1 MICPK
6 CGAKI
11 KKDMDRCPKCGLGT
25 LVTDSARPIAVI
37 PLRQLILRAL
47 FVFLGILVT
56 ICVITFLGVRIHYNN
71 ESKRIEKKYDNHVV
85 EEIAY
90 DDGTVG
96 HAISFFA
103 EDGDAI
109 YIEELRE
116 SFMVVGNVARVEFPD
131 YVWFDIDPSNIESA
145 DIKLSPILIREN
157 GEKIKLPAFSMSI
170 AVPEAPIKINSPAQ
184 AYNRVVT
191 SIVGIDLNV
200 VYGSQVII
208 NGEDV
213 SDRVDRSGGLSLNL
227 NVYPIGENNIS
238 IIVRTDQHKEARRDL
253 VFYRNEMAINLEL
266 DPSVGTSSQLAY
278 MTVSGKTEPGAW
290 IEVDTSHDT
299 SSVRI
304 NQESGEFSF
313 RARFSVFGDNL
324 VRFRATKEGKPD
336 SEISFYV
343 SYLPAKAEYSRNAW
357 AMDYQQLRLIYEQ
370 WHGRVFLCKGRIVDM
385 YYEGETQ
392 YSVMNVG
399 KDEEQLII
407 LENQSDVGSL
417 NVGAYYEVYADVAG
431 RLFYKSGYCPHLIA
445 RYASIV
451 VNK

>member
-1 MICPK
+1 MNCPK
-6 CGAKI
+6 CGAKL
-11 KKDMDRCPKCGLGT
+11 KKNMDRCPNCGLGT
-25 LVTDSARPIAVI
+25 LVTDNAKTVAVM

-56 ICVITFLGVRIHYNN
+56 VCAITFIYVRVHYNN
-71 ESKRIEKKYDNHVV
+71 EMKRIEKKYDNHVI
-85 EEIAY
+85 EEITY
-90 DDGTVG
+90 DNGMIG

-103 EDGDAI
+103 EDGDTI

-145 DIKLSPILIREN
+145 DIKLSPILIKEN
-157 GEKIKLPAFSMSI
+157 GEKIKLPAFSMNI
-170 AVPEAPIKINSPAQ
+170 PVPEAPIQVNSPAQ
-184 AYNRVVT
+184 PYNTVVT
-191 SIVGIDLNV
+191 SIVGIDVNV

-238 IIVRTDQHKEARRDL
+238 IIVRTDQHKESRRDL
-253 VFYRNEMAINLEL
+253 VFYRSEMAINLEL
-266 DPSVGTSSQLAY
+266 DPSVSTTSQLAY

-299 SSVRI
+299 TSLRI
-304 NQESGEFSF
+304 NQETGDFSF

-343 SYLPAKAEYSRNAW
+343 SYIPAKAEYSRGAW

-399 KDEEQLII
+399 KDEEQLIV

-431 RLFYKSGYCPHLIA
+431 RLFYKSGYCPHLVA

>member
-1 MICPK
+1 
-6 CGAKI
+6 
-11 KKDMDRCPKCGLGT
+11 MDRCPKCGLGT

>member
-1 MICPK
+1 MNCPK
-6 CGAKI
+6 CGAKL
-11 KKDMDRCPKCGLGT
+11 KKNMDRCPNCGLGT
-25 LVTDSARPIAVI
+25 LVTDNAKTVAVM

-56 ICVITFLGVRIHYNN
+56 VCAITFIYVRVHYNN
-71 ESKRIEKKYDNHVV
+71 EMKRIEKKYDNHVI
-85 EEIAY
+85 EEITY
-90 DDGTVG
+90 DNGMIG

-103 EDGDAI
+103 EDGDTI

-116 SFMVVGNVARVEFPD
+116 SFVVVGNVARVEFPD

-145 DIKLSPILIREN
+145 DIKLSPILIKEN
-157 GEKIKLPAFSMSI
+157 GEKIKLPAFSMNI
-170 AVPEAPIKINSPAQ
+170 PVPEAPIQVNSPARP
-184 AYNRVVT
+184 YNTVVT
-191 SIVGIDLNV
+191 SIVGIDVNV

-238 IIVRTDQHKEARRDL
+238 IIVRTDQHKESRRDL
-253 VFYRNEMAINLEL
+253 VFYRSEMAIELEL
-266 DPSVGTSSQLAY
+266 DPSVSTTSQLAY

-299 SSVRI
+299 TSLRI
-304 NQESGEFSF
+304 NQETGDFSF

-343 SYLPAKAEYSRNAW
+343 SYIPAKAEYSRSAW

-399 KDEEQLII
+399 KDEEQLIV

-431 RLFYKSGYCPHLIA
+431 RLFYKSGYCPHLVA